1 VKATLQLAIAYRSL
15 TPAVVLR
22 RKIGHE
28 FMSLSSLQKGK
39 DEQALDYG

>member
-1 VKATLQLAIAYRSL
+1 VKFTLHLAIAYRSL
-15 TPAVVLR
+15 TPAVEFR
-22 RKIGHE
+22 RKIGRE